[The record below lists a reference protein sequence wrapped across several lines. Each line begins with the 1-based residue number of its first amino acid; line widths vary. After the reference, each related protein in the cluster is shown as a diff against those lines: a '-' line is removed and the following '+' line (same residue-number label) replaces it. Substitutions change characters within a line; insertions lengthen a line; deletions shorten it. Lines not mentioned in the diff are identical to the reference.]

1 MGLASKLATIAVS
14 KTSGKSNL
22 VTELLKAKAGVPKT
36 KTLVDNNS
44 SEYKQTNILPKKD
57 SSKNFE
63 NKFKGTKVVDKNK
76 KPTVMYHGRTKDFDA
91 FDTTGSSSPNQ
102 EIGIHLG
109 PSEQANTFASKEGG
123 NIVPAYLDVKN
134 PLRLHD
140 YGSFTADDVLE
151 QLRSEGIDQVVIDSI
166 EKLPFKDKSKAV
178 VDLIKNEGYD
188 GIVYLNRREGLNLQ
202 GSNEDIMRQLDEV
215 ADYDDETLR
224 KEYGAKD
231 SYVIFDPSQAKSV
244 FNKGTYDEADDRFN
258 YNKGGVVENEM
269 NKLFAEGGVMQEG
282 GTVDPVSGNDVPI
295 GSMAE
300 EVRDDIPAQLSE
312 GEFVFPADVVRF
324 YGLEKLMMMR
334 DKAKKGLQKMAD
346 IGQMGN
352 ADEVEDADS
361 LFGGEDDMDDDTFS
375 SEIDTIMSDGG
386 EQEYAAGGDVRK
398 YAPGGYVGGAE
409 NEQLYRDAPIKGFE
423 MVQMTNDA
431 GQTLFIPFINGV
443 AQLNVPDGY
452 RVKKAG
458 AVDTP
463 PVTAPVE
470 SAPTQDSGGGGDSG
484 PSDGGPM
491 GSTAPDP
498 SSTYGGIVAGSSI
511 SPTLGSVLGGILGF
525 AIAGPQGAALGARG
539 GKAAAS
545 YFGNAQSQAQTAE
558 AIGYNLGV
566 EGYSPQAVTAA
577 QQAAAA
583 ASGQSGATPGSIA
596 AAGAQAAAN
605 IDNTDPLDA
614 MMATTNAFGTGTSG
628 TSVSDSTT
636 SSGDTNVTG
645 TIQGDPFS
653 YTEASPDSNS
663 GGGGPSAGDSA
674 PSDGPAGAAVSGDP
688 GYAKGGL
695 VKKRISKKTGKRTSF
710 VTRQK

>member
-1 MGLASKLATIAVS
+1 MPKIG
-14 KTSGKSNL
+14 N
-22 VTELLKAKAGVPKT
+22 KT
-36 KTLVDNNS
+36 K
-44 SEYKQTNILPKKD
+44 
-57 SSKNFE
+57 
-63 NKFKGTKVVDKNK
+63 G
-76 KPTVMYHGRTKDFDA
+76 
-91 FDTTGSSSPNQ
+91 
-102 EIGIHLG
+102 
-109 PSEQANTFASKEGG
+109 FASK
-123 NIVPAYLDVKN
+123 P
-134 PLRLHD
+134 
-140 YGSFTADDVLE
+140 
-151 QLRSEGIDQVVIDSI
+151 
-166 EKLPFKDKSKAV
+166 
-178 VDLIKNEGYD
+178 
-188 GIVYLNRREGLNLQ
+188 
-202 GSNEDIMRQLDEV
+202 
-215 ADYDDETLR
+215 
-224 KEYGAKD
+224 
-231 SYVIFDPSQAKSV
+231 
-244 FNKGTYDEADDRFN
+244 
-258 YNKGGVVENEM
+258 
-269 NKLFAEGGVMQEG
+269 FAEGGVMQEG

-375 SEIDTIMSDGG
+375 SEIDSIMSEDGG
-386 EQEYAAGGDVRK
+386 EEREYNA
-398 YAPGGYVGGAE
+398 GGYVVPE
-409 NEQLYRDAPIKGFE
+409 NQSLYRDAPIKGFE
-423 MVQMTNDA
+423 MVPLTNDE
-431 GQTLFIPFINGV
+431 GQTIFIPYINGV
-443 AQLNVPDGY
+443 AQLNVPAGY

-458 AVDTP
+458 DVAKPVAETP
-463 PVTAPVE
+463 AAP
-470 SAPTQDSGGGGDSG
+470 AQGGDGGGGDSG
-484 PSDGGPM
+484 VPFGGDSGPM

-525 AIAGPQGAALGARG
+525 TIAGPQGAILGARG

-545 YFGNAQSQAQTAE
+545 SFGNAQSQAQTAE

-614 MMATTNAFGTGTSG
+614 LMATTNAFGTGTSG
-628 TSVSDSTT
+628 TSVSESTT

-645 TIQGDPFS
+645 TIQGDPFG

-663 GGGGPSAGDSA
+663 GPSAGDSA

-688 GYAKGGL
+688 GYAKGGFAS
-695 VKKRISKKTGKRTSF
+695 KRKDKKTGNSTSL
-710 VTRQK
+710 VARRN